1 MFDYRAHWVKRSMR
15 LFLFLVLLA
24 PGFGP
29 TLGFAQ
35 PFDVV
40 IVNGRMVDPASGIDA
55 VRHVGIRGNKVAAIS
70 AGPLSGKR
78 IVDARGLVV
87 APGFI
92 DLHWHGRL
100 PASDVY
106 EAMDGV
112 TASFELEVG
121 VGDIDRYYA
130 ELEGRSLIHHGAA
143 IGHVPVRMKVLH
155 DSGDLLPADKA
166 ATTTASEEQITE
178 MRQLIERGLNR
189 GAVGVGFGLVYT
201 PGASFWEVIEMFR
214 IAARHQA
221 SAHVH
226 LRGASSAVQ
235 NEGTRIQGLSEVIG
249 AAAITGAALQ
259 VVHINSSG
267 QSSTARMLE
276 MIDGARQRGLDITT
290 EAYPYTAGATRIE
303 SAVFDD
309 WQGRPEGWFGT
320 LQWAQTGERLTR
332 QTFPQYRERRGLVVV
347 HANTEERVKLAITHP
362 LAMIASDGFDVKPG
376 EGHPRSAGTF
386 SRILG
391 KYVRQE
397 RALTL
402 MAAIRKMTLM
412 PAERLAPRV
421 PAMRTKGRIAVGG
434 DADIVVFDPNTIED
448 RATYQRPSEFS
459 TGMRYVF
466 VDGVLVVDNGQL
478 VKNVFPGRGIRAPI
492 SE

>member
-1 MFDYRAHWVKRSMR
+1 MR
-15 LFLFLVLLA
+15 FLLIVLFIGA
-24 PGFGP
+24 A
-29 TLGFAQ
+29 FAQ
-35 PFDVV
+35 TFDVV
-40 IVNGRMVDPASGIDA
+40 IANGRLVDPASGIDA
-55 VRHVGIRGNKVAAIS
+55 VRHVGIRDGKVAAVS
-70 AGPLSGKR
+70 ASPLKGER
-78 IVDARGLVV
+78 MVDASGLVV

-121 VGDIDRYYA
+121 VGDIDKYYA
-130 ELEGRSLIHHGAA
+130 GLEGRSLIHHGAA
-143 IGHVPVRMKVLH
+143 IGHVPVRMQVLH

-166 ATTTASEEQITE
+166 ATTAASEEQITE
-178 MRQLIERGLNR
+178 MRQLIERGLKR

-201 PGASFWEVIEMFR
+201 PGASFWEVIDMFR
-214 IAARHQA
+214 IAARHKA

-249 AAAITGAALQ
+249 AAAITGAPLQ

-276 MIDGARQRGLDITT
+276 MIDGARRRGLDITT

-309 WQGRPEGWFGT
+309 WQKRPDSWFGT

-332 QTFPQYRERRGLVVV
+332 ESFPKFRDKRGLVVV

-391 KYVRQE
+391 KYVREE

-402 MAAIRKMTLM
+402 MDAIRKMTLM
-412 PAERLAPRV
+412 PAQRMETRV
-421 PAMRTKGRIAVGG
+421 PAMRAKGRVAVGS
-434 DADIVVFDPNTIED
+434 DADVVVFDPNTVQD

-459 TGMRYVF
+459 TGMRHVF
-466 VDGVLVVDNGQL
+466 VNGMAVIDNGQP